1 MVKSDFYNVVDLGA
15 SKIRFSTFNKT
26 LEGNFL
32 DVINLPIEKEDSQVS
47 NEFNNIIKKAE
58 KKISSH
64 IKNIILTLDTND
76 LICIDISIFK
86 NYDNSI
92 YLSKIYD
99 SILLEL
105 NNLIISNYSNYN
117 IIHTIL
123 NQINVDE
130 NIFYALPKEKI
141 KIKSIK
147 AEFKIICFPKEI
159 ISNYKKKFKKINLN
173 IDRIFCTSYLK
184 SSSYAR
190 KLNKKN
196 VFFLDIG
203 FKKTSLITFEN
214 FRFKMLQIFP
224 IGGFHITNDIS
235 KVFKISMEEA
245 ENIKR
250 SFNKSETEFSYEKS
264 INDNSFSAKN
274 IIKNNISIDILKKVI
289 LYRVQEIIDLTFKKS
304 NINNIN
310 ININEADLF
319 LIGDGSLLLNNNSF
333 HLKDK
338 FKSINFYSEKDIDI
352 CNSALVYY
360 LNNYEIPRITNKKSG
375 FFERFFNLFNN

>member
-1 MVKSDFYNVVDLGA
+1 
-15 SKIRFSTFNKT
+15 
-26 LEGNFL
+26 
-32 DVINLPIEKEDSQVS
+32 
-47 NEFNNIIKKAE
+47 
-58 KKISSH
+58 
-64 IKNIILTLDTND
+64 
-76 LICIDISIFK
+76 
-86 NYDNSI
+86 
-92 YLSKIYD
+92 
-99 SILLEL
+99 
-105 NNLIISNYSNYN
+105 
-117 IIHTIL
+117 
-123 NQINVDE
+123 
-130 NIFYALPKEKI
+130 
-141 KIKSIK
+141 
-147 AEFKIICFPKEI
+147 
-159 ISNYKKKFKKINLN
+159 
-173 IDRIFCTSYLK
+173 
-184 SSSYAR
+184 
-190 KLNKKN
+190 
-196 VFFLDIG
+196 
-203 FKKTSLITFEN
+203 
-214 FRFKMLQIFP
+214 MLQIFP

-289 LYRVQEIIDLTFKKS
+289 LYRIQEIIDLTFKKS

-319 LIGDGSLLLNNNSF
+319 LIGDGSLLFNNNSF

-375 FFERFFNLFNN
+375 FFERFFNLFSN

>member
-1 MVKSDFYNVVDLGA
+1 MVKSDFYNVVDFGA

-32 DVINLPIEKEDSQVS
+32 DVINLPIEKEDSQFS

-105 NNLIISNYSNYN
+105 NNLIISNYSNHN

-159 ISNYKKKFKKINLN
+159 VSNYKKKFKKNNLN

-214 FRFKMLQIFP
+214 LRFKMLQIFP
-224 IGGFHITNDIS
+224 LGGYHITNDIS

-245 ENIKR
+245 ENI
-250 SFNKSETEFSYEKS
+250 
-264 INDNSFSAKN
+264 
-274 IIKNNISIDILKKVI
+274 IKNNISIDILKKVI
-289 LYRVQEIIDLTFKKS
+289 LYRIQEIIDLTFKKS

-310 ININEADLF
+310 ININEAELF
-319 LIGDGSLLLNNNSF
+319 LIGDGSLILNNNSF

-375 FFERFFNLFNN
+375 FFERFFNLFSR